1 MEIIPAIDIMD
12 GRCVRL
18 KKGNFSEKT
27 VYHNDPVEMAI
38 LLHNQ
43 GLKRL
48 HLVDLDGAR
57 AGKAVN
63 YKILEKIFSRTGM
76 IIDFGGGIKN
86 DMDVEIAF
94 QSGAAMIT
102 AGSIAVQDRSSII
115 RWIKKFG
122 REKIILGA
130 DVNKGQIAIDAW
142 LTDSGQEVF
151 GFIDGYIN
159 AGIQKV
165 ICTDIS
171 RDGMMNGPAIDLY
184 RKIRNQFKDIYL
196 IASGGITALSDLD
209 ELDRIGMNGAII
221 GRALYEQT
229 ITFENLQKFIT

>member
-1 MEIIPAIDIMD
+1 MEIIPAIDIID

-27 VYHNDPVEMAI
+27 VYHNDPVEMAM
-38 LLHNQ
+38 LLHDQ
-43 GLKRL
+43 GLNRL
-48 HLVDLDGAR
+48 HLIDLDGAR
-57 AGKAVN
+57 AGKVIN
-63 YKILEKIFSRTGM
+63 YGILEKISSRTGM
-76 IIDFGGGIKN
+76 IIDFGGGIKT
-86 DMDVEIAF
+86 DIDVEIAF

-102 AGSIAVQDRSSII
+102 AGSIAVKDPVSII

-130 DVNKGQIAIDAW
+130 DVNKGHIAIDAW
-142 LTDSGQEVF
+142 LTDSGQEIF

-184 RKIRNQFKDIYL
+184 RQIRNQFKDIYL
-196 IASGGITALSDLD
+196 IASGGISALSDLD
-209 ELDRIGMNGAII
+209 KLDRIGINGVII

-229 ITFENLQKFIT
+229 ITFENLQKFIK

>member
-1 MEIIPAIDIMD
+1 MEIIPAIDIID

-27 VYHNDPVEMAI
+27 VYHNDPVEMAM
-38 LLHNQ
+38 LLHDQ
-43 GLKRL
+43 GLNRL
-48 HLVDLDGAR
+48 HLIDLDGAR
-57 AGKAVN
+57 AGKVIN
-63 YKILEKIFSRTGM
+63 YGILEKISSRTGM
-76 IIDFGGGIKN
+76 IIDFGGGIKT
-86 DMDVEIAF
+86 DIDVEIAF

-102 AGSIAVQDRSSII
+102 AGSIAVKDPASII

-130 DVNKGQIAIDAW
+130 DVNKGHIAIDAW
-142 LTDSGQEVF
+142 LTDSGQEIF

-184 RKIRNQFKDIYL
+184 RQIRNQFKDIYL
-196 IASGGITALSDLD
+196 IASGGISALSDLD
-209 ELDRIGMNGAII
+209 KLDRIGINGVII

-229 ITFENLQKFIT
+229 ITFENLQKFIK